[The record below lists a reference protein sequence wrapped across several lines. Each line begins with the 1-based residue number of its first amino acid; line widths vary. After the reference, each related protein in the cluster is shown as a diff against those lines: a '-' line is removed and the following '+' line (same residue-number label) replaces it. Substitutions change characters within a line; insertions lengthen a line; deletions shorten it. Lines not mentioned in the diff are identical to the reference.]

1 MGFSLSLRQSSRDQ
15 CFEWS
20 VRSQGSSEARLGM
33 QKVIPHC
40 LSFRRLIIKI
50 TVNIFWRWDLPIYPC
65 CCWVGCSFFSLFHFF
80 SQHSHTSLELKSVK
94 AIMVIGSE
102 MIFCSHSARHIG
114 VDVIHLGCRPCCKC
128 IILPQ
133 PHSTRLCTQRFT
145 FPGLGVSAL

>member
-20 VRSQGSSEARLGM
+20 VRSQGNSEARLGM

-50 TVNIFWRWDLPIYPC
+50 TVNIFLEMGSSYLSLLLLGR
-65 CCWVGCSFFSLFHFF
+65 VFFFFFVSFF